1 MNKKKDNDFSQ
12 KLKEKLKELF
22 QIEFSTGD
30 DFQFDSSEFDFGIYR
45 IINYKRKE
53 IENFIENDLMK
64 AVEEEFKRYKIQSQN
79 ELLEK
84 IKGMEKKIKED
95 FGENILANGK
105 LKEKYGEIKL
115 VSEYL
120 ELKKQTED
128 ADITKSIQS
137 QTFNDLYNFFSRYY
151 EDGDFISKRRY
162 SSKHNK
168 YAIPYDGEEV
178 KLYWANFDQYY
189 IKTGEIFKDYVFT
202 ENGWRFIF
210 KTTLA
215 EVEAGNVKGERR
227 YFFLPPD
234 KPVDIKDNICL
245 INFEYRLLTDEDL
258 IEYPVKTK
266 AGVLKKTGITQDD
279 LNAILE
285 DKIIDSLSLT
295 EPKKILLEIRNGK
308 TTLERHLYKYTRKIT
323 SDFFIHK
330 DLKGFLERELDYFIK
345 TEVLDIDSLG
355 TEKERYFDRHITRAK
370 VVKNIGKRI
379 IEFLSQIEDFQKMLW
394 EKKKF
399 VLRTDYVITIDR
411 IPEEFHP
418 EIISN
423 KEQVKEWKELGFCE
437 INKKEDLMTKKDLFG
452 AKYKK
457 LPVDTKYFN
466 QDFKE
471 RLLEKLTEKDNLD
484 DLIDGI
490 LIKSENW
497 QALNLLLEKYKEKV
511 KCIYIDPPYNTGNDE
526 FLYRD
531 KYQHSSWLSM
541 LDNRL
546 KISKELMQK
555 DGLIFTS
562 IGDLDSQNG
571 ESYRMQLI
579 LNSTFEKR
587 FGNLIWKKRGGIG
600 SFSAKNL
607 SENHEYI
614 LVNGNRDSFIY
625 HNLLSK
631 NFLKEYKEKD
641 NRDFFRWMELIGPSQ
656 QTKSRRPNL
665 DYGILY
671 DEKNRKIV
679 GFEFKDKKQQRLF
692 FDKIYSNYLFC
703 IKLGGDNTWLIGRDI
718 MEKYYKIGLINV
730 FKENDKYKVKIK
742 KYLHN
747 EDGTI
752 NGQIIKSILSD
763 NGIKVGMNVEATKQI
778 NNLFSPFDY
787 TYLKPKP
794 VSLIKILI
802 YITTI
807 DHEIVLDFFAGS
819 GTTAQAVM
827 KINKE
832 NSGRRKYILIEMAE
846 YFDTVMLPRL
856 KKVCYSFNWKDG
868 KPQDD
873 DGISQIIKYHYLEQY
888 EDTLHNIEF
897 SQEEKGQGIL
907 NYLPEE
913 EKSEYLMKYMLK
925 FETEGSPSL
934 LNLKQFT
941 NPFDYKLKIISGIN
955 KEEIVNIDLVETF
968 NYLIG
973 LKIDR
978 YRYLT
983 DNNGRKYVFVLG
995 ERNYRKVAIIWR
1007 STIDINL
1014 EKDKENIA
1022 KIINDFKPE
1031 EIYINGDSLIE
1042 NYRPIESEFKS
1053 RAGV

>member
-1 MNKKKDNDFSQ
+1 MNKKKNDNFSQ

-45 IINYKRKE
+45 IMNYKRKE

-79 ELLEK
+79 ELLGK

-95 FGENILANGK
+95 FGENILVNGK

-120 ELKKQTED
+120 ELKKQTEE

-234 KPVDIKDNICL
+234 KPVDIKDNTCL
-245 INFEYRLLTDEDL
+245 INFEYRLLSDEDL

-308 TTLERHLYKYTRKIT
+308 TTLERHLYKFTHKIT

-345 TEVLDIDSLG
+345 TEVLDIDSLD
-355 TEKERYFDRHITRAK
+355 TEKEKYFDRHITRAK

-411 IPEEFHP
+411 IPEEFHA

-423 KEQVKEWKELGFCE
+423 KEQVKEWKELGFSE

-452 AKYKK
+452 AKSKK

-484 DLIDGI
+484 DLIDGV

-497 QALNLLLEKYKEKV
+497 QALNLLSEKYNEKI
-511 KCIYIDPPYNTGNDE
+511 KCIYIDPPFNSKTTE
-526 FLYRD
+526 ILY
-531 KYQHSSWLSM
+531 KNFYKHSSWLSLM
-541 LDNRL
+541 ENR
-546 KISKELMQK
+546 ISKGKPLLDDE
-555 DGLIFTS
+555 GILICAIDENEQERLGQMLEYIFPLKEKTCIS
-562 IGDLDSQNG
+562 VVHNPRGIQGENFSYCHEYAYFIYPNKAGIIGKEKRKTGWRNLRDNGG
-571 ESYRMQLI
+571 ES
-579 LNSTFEKR
+579 E
-587 FGNLIWKKRGGIG
+587 RGY
-600 SFSAKNL
+600 AKNCFYPIFIEKGRIIGFGDIPPEDYHPQVKSL
-607 SENHEYI
+607 SNKGIIEI
-614 LVNGNRDSFIY
+614 WPIDNGCI
-625 HNLLSK
+625 
-631 NFLKEYKEKD
+631 E
-641 NRDFFRWMELIGPSQ
+641 
-656 QTKSRRPNL
+656 
-665 DYGILY
+665 
-671 DEKNRKIV
+671 RKWRYARNSI
-679 GFEFKDKKQQRLF
+679 E
-692 FDKIYSNYLFC
+692 
-703 IKLGGDNTWLIGRDI
+703 
-718 MEKYYKIGLINV
+718 
-730 FKENDKYKVKIK
+730 KIK
-742 KYLHN
+742 HLLRAVEGRGSWEIQIKKEEYRYRTVWADSKYDSN
-747 EDGTI
+747 EYGSKLLNNIMGSGTNFTFPKSLYNVLDCI
-752 NGQIIKSILSD
+752 NAGTQNYKNAII
-763 NGIKVGMNVEATKQI
+763 
-778 NNLFSPFDY
+778 
-787 TYLKPKP
+787 
-794 VSLIKILI
+794 
-802 YITTI
+802 
-807 DHEIVLDFFAGS
+807 LDFFAGS
-819 GTTAQAVM
+819 GTTANAII
-827 KINKE
+827 KLNKE
-832 NSGRRKYILIEMAE
+832 DSGNRKYILVEMAE
-846 YFDTVMLPRL
+846 YFDTVILPRL

-888 EDTLHNIEF
+888 EDTLYNIDF
-897 SQEEKGQGIL
+897 PQEEKGQGIL
-907 NYLPEE
+907 KYLPEE
-913 EKSEYLMKYMLK
+913 EKSEYLLKYVLK
-925 FETEGSPSL
+925 FETEGSSSL

-941 NPFDYKLKIISGIN
+941 NPFDYRLKIISGNN

-973 LKIDR
+973 LKINK

-983 DNNGRKYVFVLG
+983 DNNGREYVFVLG
-995 ERNYRKVAIIWR
+995 ERNYRKVAIVWR
-1007 STIDINL
+1007 PTIDINL